1 MAKKP
6 RKRARTR
13 PHTHTHTDLVH
24 VEIATQ
30 TPISPQREV
39 AAELGRQ
46 RVLESRERVGRRGDR
61 EFLSDCFPP
70 EQRM

>member
-6 RKRARTR
+6 RKRVRTR

-24 VEIATQ
+24 GEIATQ
-30 TPISPQREV
+30 TPIIPQRDV
-39 AAELGRQ
+39 AIESGRQ
-46 RVLESRERVGRRGDR
+46 RVLESRGRVGCRGER